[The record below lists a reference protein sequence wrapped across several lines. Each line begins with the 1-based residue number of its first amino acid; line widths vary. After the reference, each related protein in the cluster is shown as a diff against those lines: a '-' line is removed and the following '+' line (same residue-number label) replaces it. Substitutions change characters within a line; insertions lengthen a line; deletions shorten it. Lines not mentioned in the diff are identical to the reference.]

1 MFCYIL
7 CSYVSAIYPFF
18 FFFLEIITFYFF
30 FPGMIAVCGTE
41 TELLETSSRL
51 TEANMSALSALR
63 AIEQTPKQSRDSLES
78 VIRKTEC

>member
-1 MFCYIL
+1 M
-7 CSYVSAIYPFF
+7 YVCMCNSAFF
-18 FFFLEIITFYFF
+18 FPQKLLHFF

-51 TEANMSALSALR
+51 TEANMAALSALR
-63 AIEQTPKQSRDSLES
+63 AIEQTPKQTRDSLES

>member
-1 MFCYIL
+1 
-7 CSYVSAIYPFF
+7 
-18 FFFLEIITFYFF
+18 
-30 FPGMIAVCGTE
+30 MIAVCGTE

>member
-1 MFCYIL
+1 M
-7 CSYVSAIYPFF
+7 YVCMCNSAFF
-18 FFFLEIITFYFF
+18 FFPQKLFKLNFF

-51 TEANMSALSALR
+51 TEANMAALSALR
-63 AIEQTPKQSRDSLES
+63 AIEQTPKQTRDSLES